1 MSAPHAVRGSSG
13 LTEAQ
18 VTAALPELEKY
29 IQEQMKRT
37 GVPGLSIAIVLQ
49 DKVVYLKGFGVR
61 EAGKNDPVSED
72 TAFQLASVSK
82 PLGATVIASL
92 VSDGLISWDS
102 KISDLDPSFQLPE
115 PYPTSQLTIRDL
127 YSHRSGLPGE
137 AGTELETFGYS
148 QTEILHRLRYVT
160 PASSFRSA
168 YSYSDF
174 GMTEGGVAAVKPT
187 GKTWEQ
193 VSKEKLYTPLGMT
206 HTTSVNSEFL
216 QETTRAALHVMVDGK
231 WTPKL
236 TRQPDAQAPAGG
248 ASSTAR
254 DMAQW
259 LRLEWGSGTYDD
271 KQLINAD
278 ALAQTHLPVIVRGKN
293 PITGAPGFYGL
304 GWNIDYDEQGRTIW
318 DHAGAFSVGARTQVT
333 ISPSENLGV
342 VVLSNAFPTGL
353 PEAVTATFFDLA
365 RYGKSSRDWGE
376 TWDKI
381 YDSIFGPSA
390 YGPVVAQFAH
400 PPANASPALPN
411 SAYVGSYGNDYI
423 SDVQIIEQDGKLALQ
438 LGPKKMTYAL
448 KHWGRDVFLF
458 YPELEVPELPSKLDV
473 SIGVDGKA
481 TQLTIQDIVESGG
494 DGVVQRVAPTP

>member
-18 VTAALPELEKY
+18 VTAALPELEQY

-37 GVPGLSIAIVLQ
+37 GVPGLSIAIVLR

-92 VSDGLISWDS
+92 VSDGLIAWDS
-102 KISDLDPSFQLPE
+102 KISDLDPSFQLRE

-127 YSHRSGLPGE
+127 YAHRSGLPGE

-148 QTEILHRLRYVT
+148 QTEILHRLRYVP

-216 QETTRAALHVMVDGK
+216 QETNRAALHVMVDGK

-236 TRQPDAQAPAGG
+236 TRQP
-248 ASSTAR
+248 
-254 DMAQW
+254 
-259 LRLEWGSGTYDD
+259 
-271 KQLINAD
+271 
-278 ALAQTHLPVIVRGKN
+278 
-293 PITGAPGFYGL
+293 
-304 GWNIDYDEQGRTIW
+304 
-318 DHAGAFSVGARTQVT
+318 
-333 ISPSENLGV
+333 
-342 VVLSNAFPTGL
+342 
-353 PEAVTATFFDLA
+353 
-365 RYGKSSRDWGE
+365 E
-376 TWDKI
+376 T
-381 YDSIFGPSA
+381 
-390 YGPVVAQFAH
+390 
-400 PPANASPALPN
+400 
-411 SAYVGSYGNDYI
+411 
-423 SDVQIIEQDGKLALQ
+423 
-438 LGPKKMTYAL
+438 
-448 KHWGRDVFLF
+448 
-458 YPELEVPELPSKLDV
+458 
-473 SIGVDGKA
+473 
-481 TQLTIQDIVESGG
+481 
-494 DGVVQRVAPTP
+494 